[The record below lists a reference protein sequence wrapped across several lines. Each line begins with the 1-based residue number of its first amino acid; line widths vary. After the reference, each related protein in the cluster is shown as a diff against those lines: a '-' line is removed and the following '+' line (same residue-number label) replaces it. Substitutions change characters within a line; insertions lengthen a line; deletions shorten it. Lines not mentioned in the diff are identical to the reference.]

1 MPDDAILYPGHMYSP
16 APSAPMGDVRA
27 NNYVF
32 RPRTR
37 EQWMTMFG
45 NDGF

>member
-1 MPDDAILYPGHMYSP
+1 MLFPGHMYSP
-16 APSAPMGDVRA
+16 APFAPMGAVRRD
-27 NNYVF
+27 NYVF

-37 EQWMTMFG
+37 EQWMMMFG